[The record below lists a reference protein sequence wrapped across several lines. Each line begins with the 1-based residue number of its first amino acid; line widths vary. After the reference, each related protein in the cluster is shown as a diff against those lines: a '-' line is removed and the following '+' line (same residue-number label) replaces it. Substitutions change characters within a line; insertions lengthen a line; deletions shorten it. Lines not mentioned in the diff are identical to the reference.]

1 MLHEVSMN
9 ANGWTREKF
18 PAETGRF
25 PKKSGI
31 SPGGDDLAE
40 HEGFVMY
47 ESPTHSQPSGSRS
60 ELPWRDTAAV
70 IAITVLS
77 VAVAVHFDLNEALY
91 ALTRRGERF
100 QIDELPIGMLVLLIC
115 LVWLSWRRY
124 RHARSELHAREMAE
138 ARLARVVAENRELAQ
153 ENLRIQEAERKHLA
167 RELHDELGQYLNAIK
182 LDAVSICERR
192 GANPEPCADAS
203 LSIIRTVD
211 HVQDAVSGMI
221 ARLRPVGLDEL
232 GLLAA
237 VEHCVDQWRQ
247 RLPDTKLS
255 LSVSG
260 NFEDLGEPVNLTIYR
275 LIQESLTN
283 ICKHAQAR
291 QVEIALQRV
300 DSAPGETD
308 ELRLTVADDGCGM
321 QANARTSRF
330 GLSGMRER
338 VEMGGGSFVLE
349 SAPGRGVRL
358 EAHLPVNGSR
368 HG

>member
-1 MLHEVSMN
+1 MN
-9 ANGWTREKF
+9 ANGRTREEF
-18 PAETGRF
+18 PADTERF
-25 PKKSGI
+25 PETPGI
-31 SPGGDDLAE
+31 SPGSSDLAE
-40 HEGFVMY
+40 HEGSAMY
-47 ESPTHSQPSGSRS
+47 ESPRHSQSSGTGR

-77 VAVAVHFDLNEALY
+77 VAVAAHFDLNEALY
-91 ALTRRGERF
+91 AFTRRGERF

-124 RHARSELHAREMAE
+124 RHARRELHARKMAE
-138 ARLARVVAENRELAQ
+138 ARLAGVVAENRDLAQ

-192 GANPEPCADAS
+192 GANPELCTDAS

-237 VEHCVDQWRQ
+237 IEHCVDQWRQ
-247 RLPDTKLS
+247 RLPDTQLS

-260 NFEDLGEPVNLTIYR
+260 NFEDLGETVNLTIYR

-283 ICKHAQAR
+283 ICKHAKAR
-291 QVEIALQRV
+291 QVEIGLRRI
-300 DSAPGETD
+300 DSSPGELD
-308 ELRLTVADDGCGM
+308 KLRLTVIDDGCGM
-321 QANARTSRF
+321 QASARTSRF

-338 VEMGGGSFVLE
+338 VEMGGGRFVLD